1 MSVTNSRSQDAPV
14 PIGGRK
20 RMTGD
25 RIETAERE
33 RKALELRKAGASFDE
48 IAKALDY
55 ADKSGAFYAI
65 KRALSDIV
73 PPAVDEMRTLEGE
86 RLDALLAAVWKQAM
100 DGDLKAVDR
109 VLRIIDQRARLLG
122 LNAPVQVGLN
132 GEVVTYTYV
141 GVDVKAV

>member
-1 MSVTNSRSQDAPV
+1 MDA
-14 PIGGRK
+14 
-20 RMTGD
+20 D

-33 RKALELRKAGASFDE
+33 RKALELRKAGATFDQ
-48 IAKALDY
+48 IAEQCGY

-73 PPAVDEMRTLEGE
+73 PPAVEELRTLDSE
-86 RLDALLAAVWKQAM
+86 RLDRLLLAVWKQAL

-109 VLRIIDQRARLLG
+109 ALRILDQRARLLG

>member
-1 MSVTNSRSQDAPV
+1 MANSRSQDAPV

-33 RKALELRKAGASFDE
+33 RKAL
-48 IAKALDY
+48 DY

-73 PPAVDEMRTLEGE
+73 PPAVEEMRTLEGE

-100 DGDLKAVDR
+100 GGDLKAVDR

>member
-1 MSVTNSRSQDAPV
+1 MDA
-14 PIGGRK
+14 
-20 RMTGD
+20 D

-33 RKALELRKAGASFDE
+33 RKALELRKAGATFDQ
-48 IAKALDY
+48 IAEQCGY

-73 PPAVDEMRTLEGE
+73 PPAVEELRTLDSE
-86 RLDALLAAVWKQAM
+86 RLDRLLLSVWKQAL

-109 VLRIIDQRARLLG
+109 ALRILDQRARLLG